1 MILHSQPGVYNASER
16 ASTEIPIWRTANE
29 QSFGQVIYEK
39 DVWKSSFG
47 TGICRSF
54 GVNPEILKLHQKPEP
69 FSPSLPTSL
78 FAKS

>member
-39 DVWKSSFG
+39 DVW
-47 TGICRSF
+47 
-54 GVNPEILKLHQKPEP
+54 NPVLGRG
-69 FSPSLPTSL
+69 
-78 FAKS
+78 FADLLA